1 MTKKNIIKEVECA
14 IKPGIDYVIQNDFSL
29 MTEKGIKK
37 PGDIIRYT
45 DLAITD
51 VYLTFINTLY
61 AYGAFAEVFS
71 K

>member
-1 MTKKNIIKEVECA
+1 MAKKEVIEKIECA
-14 IKPGIDYVIQNDFSL
+14 IKPGIDYVIRNDFSL

-37 PGDIIRYT
+37 SGEIIRYT

-51 VYLTFINTLY
+51 AYITFINTLY